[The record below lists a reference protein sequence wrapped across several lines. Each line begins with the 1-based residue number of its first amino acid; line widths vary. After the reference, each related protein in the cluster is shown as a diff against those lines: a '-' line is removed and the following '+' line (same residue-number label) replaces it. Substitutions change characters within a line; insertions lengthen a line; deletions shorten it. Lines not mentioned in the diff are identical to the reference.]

1 MAKNRGYFSYIGHSK
16 YMYVTIFKNYKL
28 QLVYNAQVKSKSR
41 VFLNER
47 DAAIYADKLLI
58 MMGKEPVNI
67 LKRVKP

>member
-1 MAKNRGYFSYIGHSK
+1 
-16 YMYVTIFKNYKL
+16 MYVTIFKNYKL